1 MADANDI
8 RDLRNAI
15 GRGLSASLVVE
26 HDTPEQL
33 IELLRRLKRSEQ
45 SVRNETRDDR

>member
-1 MADANDI
+1 MADAKDI

-26 HDTPEQL
+26 YDAPEQL

-45 SVRNETRDDR
+45 RTEREERDA